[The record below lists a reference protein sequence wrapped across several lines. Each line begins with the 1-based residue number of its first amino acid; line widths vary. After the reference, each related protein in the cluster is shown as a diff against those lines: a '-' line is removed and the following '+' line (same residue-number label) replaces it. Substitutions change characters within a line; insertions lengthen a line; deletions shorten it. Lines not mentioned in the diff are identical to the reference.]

1 MEKCLHLQKIEL
13 MYATWWFDN
22 DCYYGVM
29 VHYKFTVDIERID
42 NLPLL
47 EYYDML
53 GDLSESQIEE
63 YSAKLPINESK
74 LPLQS
79 TKVDFTIAEGIENG
93 ILVDAEDFIN
103 KLRKNVK

>member
-1 MEKCLHLQKIEL
+1 
-13 MYATWWFDN
+13 
-22 DCYYGVM
+22 M
-29 VHYKFTVDIERID
+29 VFLKEDGSLDIERID

-47 EYYDML
+47 GYYDML

-63 YSAKLPINESK
+63 YSAQLPINESK

-103 KLRKNVK
+103 KLRKNLKLETR

>member
-1 MEKCLHLQKIEL
+1 
-13 MYATWWFDN
+13 
-22 DCYYGVM
+22 M
-29 VHYKFTVDIERID
+29 VFLKEDGSLDIERID

-74 LPLQS
+74 IPLQS

>member
-1 MEKCLHLQKIEL
+1 
-13 MYATWWFDN
+13 
-22 DCYYGVM
+22 M
-29 VHYKFTVDIERID
+29 VFLKEDGSLDIERID
-42 NLPLL
+42 TLPLL

-53 GDLSESQIEE
+53 GDLSESQIEK

>member
-1 MEKCLHLQKIEL
+1 MEYLKEDGSL
-13 MYATWWFDN
+13 D
-22 DCYYGVM
+22 V
-29 VHYKFTVDIERID
+29 ERID

-47 EYYDML
+47 EYYDVL

-63 YSAKLPINESK
+63 YSAKFPINESK

-103 KLRKNVK
+103 KLRKSLK